1 MMQMLMSLMEYR
13 LGTIR
18 TFYKL
23 NESSVTIVDARVAE
37 ISNTTAEAVIKE
49 GTIFRL
55 ASL

>member
-1 MMQMLMSLMEYR
+1 MSLMEYR
-13 LGTIR
+13 SGTIR

-49 GTIFRL
+49 GTIF
-55 ASL
+55 SLVSL